1 MRNDD
6 RRRASDEEEDLFRDL
21 RSEMEALQEQP
32 AGAAGPALAAGGAP
46 SGPGP
51 QPDAAPPAPGTG
63 LAQAAYPPVGFDSD
77 EDLDKLPSMMPG
89 HAPRSTPRRASSSR
103 PPRVILGALFVVLA
117 AAVLMFWPRGR
128 SEPPLGVGERR
139 LTVTPEGTFETA
151 APVQTTP
158 VDIGSQTRNVV
169 PEQAAGRTQA
179 AATSSAPRAIPRQ
192 DPPATAAPR
201 PRPAPAQ
208 VPAEVKA
215 EPAPAQTETPAPPA
229 PQEQGPQP
237 GALGSWLLQLG
248 AFSTQENAQSL
259 IAKLRQEGLQPL
271 MQTGSSADG
280 KLWYKVSLGY
290 FQTRDDAAEFA
301 RRHARVVGGDSRPV
315 HR

>member
-32 AGAAGPALAAGGAP
+32 AGAAGAAPPSPA
-46 SGPGP
+46 P
-51 QPDAAPPAPGTG
+51 QPDAASPAPGAG
-63 LAQAAYPPVGFDSD
+63 LAQAAYPPAGFDSD
-77 EDLDKLPSMMPG
+77 EDLDKLPSMTPG
-89 HAPRSTPRRASSSR
+89 HAPRSAPRRASPSR

-139 LTVTPEGTFETA
+139 LTVTADGAFETA
-151 APVQTTP
+151 SPAQTTP

-179 AATSSAPRAIPRQ
+179 AATSSAPLAAPRQ
-192 DPPATAAPR
+192 NPPATASR
-201 PRPAPAQ
+201 PQTTPAPI
-208 VPAEVKA
+208 PAEVKA

-229 PQEQGPQP
+229 PQAQGPQP
-237 GALGSWLLQLG
+237 QAQGSWLLQLG

-259 IAKLRQEGLQPL
+259 IAKLHREGLQPL
-271 MQTGSSADG
+271 MQTGGSADG

-290 FQTRDDAAEFA
+290 FQTREDAAEFA